1 MNELIV
7 QKVYDVLK
15 ERLSIIEHIL
25 SGDSSFKLTSKKLKK
40 SFTDMKSNLQKYVD
54 DIDAGV
60 YGSKEAPVN
69 DPVNDVLFDLYYTV
83 LCPNERG

>member
-1 MNELIV
+1 MNELTV
-7 QKVYDVLK
+7 QKVYDILK
-15 ERLSIIEHIL
+15 DRITIIEHIL

-40 SFTDMKSNLQKYVD
+40 SFTDMKSNLQKYVN

-60 YGSKEAPVN
+60 YGSKEA
-69 DPVNDVLFDLYYTV
+69 PVNDVLFDLYYTV